1 MKTAIILV
9 VLGLLTGV
17 GSIKTID
24 AGINSHIAATNKA
37 NGMMADVQM
46 IQGGEDNTDYMLQAT
61 DQPVYGILNPQQ
73 VVIDN
78 DQTDLQPAAGYE
90 ALNWRLQ

>member
-24 AGINSHIAATNKA
+24 HSINQHIAAA
-37 NGMMADVQM
+37 NRADGVMQNVQYL
-46 IQGGEDNTDYMLQAT
+46 QGGEDNTDYILQAT